1 MRIPGA
7 DQAIGNLIKWSEKDE
22 WAPYRQQVFAEH
34 FELIL
39 ERFDISE
46 QTIVDLL
53 DEAFGMVAGFVLE
66 DFFTAR
72 FGEKGELNV
81 VDDYLKRRG
90 WREKVPAKRY
100 LAALRDSVATLYE
113 VIDLDPGHSMTVRD
127 VILGGDPVSVGE
139 KLGSQSA
146 ARWDRIAG
154 RLVTVNGKQYF
165 TGALLLFPHHVADDV
180 LSAVDRMAKG
190 LKKDLRRDAKKQGE
204 PAEVNDHDVR
214 QMLLS
219 GSLVCRLFT
228 QTWLIDAL
236 GRAQA
241 PMPEIRNTD
250 GEEIVFSQVRFPIV
264 GDDKKIA
271 AILDGIDRFERDD
284 AGELRWTWHGQG
296 SPSQRMSRNRQESL
310 TLGSADEGGRTIL
323 GNAEIVGD
331 AVILSTNSRERAE
344 RGRDLLASHLGELVG
359 RALTSHQDLEKMLEE
374 RPKST
379 LVEPELPPEVAEQVI
394 HSYLDDHYR
403 RSLDDPLPLLD
414 GKTPRQAVKTKK
426 GRAQVV
432 GWLKLLENSE
442 FRRAAGQGH
451 NPHDTAW
458 MWRELKL
465 EDSRKPQRGPQND

>member
-7 DQAIGNLIKWSEKDE
+7 DQAIGHLIKWSEKDE
-22 WAPYRQQVFAEH
+22 WEPYRRQVFAEH
-34 FELIL
+34 FELIM

-46 QTIVDLL
+46 QEIVDLL
-53 DEAFGMVAGFVLE
+53 DEAFGMVCGFVLE

-72 FGEKGELNV
+72 FGEEGELNV

-100 LAALRDSVATLYE
+100 LEALRDSVATLYE
-113 VIDLDPGHSMTVRD
+113 VVDLDPGHSMTVRD
-127 VILGGDPVSVGE
+127 VILGGDPVSVEE

-154 RLVTVNGKQYF
+154 RIVTVNGKRYF

-180 LSAVDRMAKG
+180 LSAVDRMAKR
-190 LKKDLRRDAKKQGE
+190 LKGELRRNAKKQGE
-204 PAEVNDHDVR
+204 PAEINDHGVR
-214 QMLLS
+214 QLLLS
-219 GSLVCRLFT
+219 GSVACRLLT
-228 QTWLIDAL
+228 QTWLVDAL
-236 GRAQA
+236 DKAQA
-241 PMPEIRNTD
+241 PLPEIRNTD

-264 GDDKKIA
+264 GDVAKIA

-284 AGELRWTWHGQG
+284 AGELRWSWHGRG
-296 SPSQRMSRNRQESL
+296 SPSQRMSRSRQEGL
-310 TLGSADEGGRTIL
+310 TFGSTDEGGRTSL
-323 GNAEIVGD
+323 GSAEIVGD
-331 AVILSTNSRERAE
+331 ALTLSTNSRERAE

-359 RALTSHQDLEKMLEE
+359 RALTSHQDLQKMLEE
-374 RPKST
+374 HPKST
-379 LVEPELPPEVAEQVI
+379 SSEPDLPPEVAEQAI

-403 RSLDDPLPLLD
+403 RALDDPLPLLD

-451 NPHDTAW
+451 NPYDTAW
-458 MWRELKL
+458 MWRELKV
-465 EDSRKPQRGPQND
+465 EDAR

>member
-22 WAPYRQQVFAEH
+22 WAPYRQQVFAKH
-34 FELIL
+34 FEVIL
-39 ERFDISE
+39 ERFAVSE
-46 QTIVDLL
+46 REIVDLL
-53 DEAFGMVAGFVLE
+53 DEAFGMVCGFVLE

-100 LAALRDSVATLYE
+100 LEALRDSVATLYE
-113 VIDLDPGHSMTVRD
+113 VVDLDPGHSMTVRD
-127 VILGGDPVSVGE
+127 VILGGDPVSVEE

-154 RLVTVNGKQYF
+154 RLVTVNGKRYF
-165 TGALLLFPHHVADDV
+165 TGALLLFPHHVADNV
-180 LSAVDRMAKG
+180 LSAVDRMAKR
-190 LKKDLRRDAKKQGE
+190 LKKELRRGARKQGE
-204 PAEVNDHDVR
+204 SAEINDHEV
-214 QMLLS
+214 QLLLLS
-219 GSLVCRLFT
+219 GSTACHLFT

-241 PMPEIRNTD
+241 PMPEIHNTD

-264 GDDKKIA
+264 GDDTKIA
-271 AILDGIDRFERDD
+271 AILDGIDRFERGD
-284 AGELRWTWHGQG
+284 ADELRWTWHGPG
-296 SPSQRMSRNRQESL
+296 SPSQRMSQNRQEGL
-310 TLGSADEGGRTIL
+310 TLGSAHEGRTSL
-323 GNAEIVGD
+323 GNAEIVGN
-331 AVILSTNSRERAE
+331 AIVLSTNSRERAE
-344 RGRDLLASHLGELVG
+344 KGRDLLASHLGELVG

-374 RPKST
+374 RPTST
-379 LVEPELPPEVAEQVI
+379 LVEPDLPPEVAEQAI

-403 RSLDDPLPLLD
+403 RTLDDPLPLLD

-426 GRAQVV
+426 GRTQVV

-442 FRRAAGQGH
+442 YRRATGQGH
-451 NPHDTAW
+451 NPYDTAW
-458 MWRELKL
+458 MWRELKV
-465 EDSRKPQRGPQND
+465 EDSR